1 MISECC
7 TPEIGHTGDQEKCS
21 SKAIAKKK
29 RNDCMWLI
37 YKQENETKR
46 QMVEKYKGRRKWM
59 NISIYR
65 NGDEGERN
73 KGSNGK

>member
-1 MISECC
+1 
-7 TPEIGHTGDQEKCS
+7 
-21 SKAIAKKK
+21 
-29 RNDCMWLI
+29 MWLI
-37 YKQENETKR
+37 YKYENETKR